1 LEYNSKLFIYIIYKE
16 FFIMVRISVV
26 DKTDIIKSFI
36 KITIVVFIT
45 TVILRYTKS
54 GTLNEKRERVN
65 FISGIQIR

>member
-1 LEYNSKLFIYIIYKE
+1 
-16 FFIMVRISVV
+16 MVRISVV
-26 DKTDIIKSFI
+26 DKSDIIKSFI

-45 TVILRYTKS
+45 TDILRYTKS